1 MEEKGDEGKEDSK
14 KDKKKKKEKKP
25 KEPKEKKEK
34 GPGCIQ
40 VFRLNVFICGKWC
53 VLMNIFFFSDHD
65 HRSERQGQGRQEHQR
80 GDRREFNF
88 FYFSP
93 PT

>member
-40 VFRLNVFICGKWC
+40 VFRLNVFICRKWC
-53 VLMNIFFFSDHD
+53 VLMNNIF
-65 HRSERQGQGRQEHQR
+65 
-80 GDRREFNF
+80 
-88 FYFSP
+88 
-93 PT
+93 